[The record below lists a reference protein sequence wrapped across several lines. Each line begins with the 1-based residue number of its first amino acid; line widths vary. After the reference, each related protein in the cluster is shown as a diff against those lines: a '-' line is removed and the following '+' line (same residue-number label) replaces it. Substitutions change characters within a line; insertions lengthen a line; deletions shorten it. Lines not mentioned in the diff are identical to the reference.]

1 MPVRTLVIACLDWP
15 VVAAGIEPETPAV
28 VVHANRV
35 IATSHAARVDGVSV
49 GLRRR
54 EAQGRSPHLL
64 VLERDQSAESR
75 AFEAVAAVVEEH
87 TPRIEI
93 SEPGTCVFPVR
104 GPSRYF
110 GGDEALAQR
119 LSTRVADHLEG
130 RGEVRVGVA
139 DGPFA
144 AERAA
149 RAARADDPLIVGP
162 NGSPDFLAPLP
173 VSSLGR
179 PELADVLRRLGVATL
194 GALAD
199 LPLSDVVGR
208 FGSDGDRA
216 HRLAA
221 GLDKHPPGV
230 TDPPPDLT
238 VAAEL
243 DPPAERV
250 DRVALAVRALAD
262 ELVDR
267 LGHLGLAC
275 TRLIIEAESEHGEH
289 HERLWRD
296 EGMLTASAIVDRARW
311 QMDGWLNGP
320 ARHRPTAG
328 IARLSLAPDQVVPA
342 TGRQLGFWGGE
353 TEMAERVARALGQ
366 VEGILGAGATAVP
379 EIRGG
384 RGPLDRVGLVSA
396 TTVDLAERRVLPA
409 DTETSPWPGG
419 VPAPAPA
426 VVPPDFTEIEVVD
439 DRNRPVEV
447 DGRSTLSAP
456 PSRVRTRE
464 GWQEVGSWA
473 GPWPAEE
480 RWWDPERRRRRARF
494 QVVTTSGDAYLL
506 VLEQQR
512 WWLAATYD

>member
-1 MPVRTLVIACLDWP
+1 MPVRSMVVTCLDWP

-28 VVHANRV
+28 VLCANRV
-35 IATSHAARVDGVSV
+35 VATSRAARADGVSV

-64 VLERDQSAESR
+64 TLERDESAESR
-75 AFEAVAAVVEEH
+75 AFEAVAAVIEEH

-110 GGDEALAQR
+110 GGDEALARR
-119 LSTRVADHLEG
+119 LSVRVTDRLQG

-149 RAARADDPLIVGP
+149 LAAHADDPLIVHP
-162 NGSPDFLAPLP
+162 DGSPDFLAPLP

-179 PELADVLRRLGVATL
+179 PELADVLRRLGVRTL

-208 FGSDGDRA
+208 FGADGERA

-221 GLDKHPPGV
+221 GLDEHPPGL

-238 VAAEL
+238 VAAEV

-250 DRVALAVRALAD
+250 DRVALVARALAD
-262 ELVDR
+262 ELLER
-267 LGHLGLAC
+267 MGHLGLAC

-320 ARHRPTAG
+320 TRHRPSAG
-328 IARLSLAPDQVVPA
+328 ITWMSLAPDQVIPA

-353 TEMAERVARALGQ
+353 TEMAERVTRSLSQ
-366 VEGILGAGATAVP
+366 VEGIMGVGATTVP

-384 RGPLDRVGLVSA
+384 RGPLDRVGLVPA
-396 TTVDLAERRVLPA
+396 TTVDLTERRVSRA
-409 DTETSPWPGG
+409 GTEIGPWPGG
-419 VPAPAPA
+419 IPAPAPA
-426 VVPPDFTEIEVVD
+426 MVPPDSTEIDVVD
-439 DRNRPVEV
+439 DQNRPVEV
-447 DGRSTLSAP
+447 DGRSSLSAS
-456 PSRVRTRE
+456 PSRIRARE
-464 GWQEVGSWA
+464 GWQEVRSWA

-480 RWWDPERRRRRARF
+480 RWWDPLRQRRRARF

-512 WWLAATYD
+512 WWLEATYD